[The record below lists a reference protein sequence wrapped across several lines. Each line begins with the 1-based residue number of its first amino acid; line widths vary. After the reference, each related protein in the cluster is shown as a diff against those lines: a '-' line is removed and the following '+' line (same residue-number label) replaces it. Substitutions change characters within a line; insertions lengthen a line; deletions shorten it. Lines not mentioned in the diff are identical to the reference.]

1 LSLLGAYGVITNV
14 GDWGWLIGVA
24 LGALLYMAL
33 MRGRAAPAPSGCC
46 GRKASH
52 LKISASLSVLLLER
66 CAPWWARPGLLCM
79 ATATSDLPIPAEKGA
94 IPPALLIGCFVL
106 CVVNVSLLQ
115 SGFTAHWWLFDEN
128 GLGIPTDFVNV
139 WSAGR
144 LVLDGHP
151 ALAYDWD
158 IQKQVQV
165 AVLGQSYEGNFA
177 WHYPP
182 PFLFVAAVLAHFPYA
197 VAYVGWAAVSFLPY
211 LATMRAIVGRH
222 FGYLLAAAFP
232 VVFTNTLVGQNGFLT
247 ASLIGGTLV
256 LMPRWPVLSGICLGL
271 LSYKPQ
277 YGLLFPLVLIAAS
290 QWRVFCVAGIVAGL
304 LAASSWLAFGT
315 ESWQAFF
322 HWMPMF
328 SQAFL
333 TEGRAPWGKMQSI
346 FALTRYF
353 GGGELFAWVLQ
364 WIMSAAVATVLA
376 WIWRCRVSYALKA
389 ASLATGALL
398 ITPYLFLYDVM
409 VLAIAVAFLVRI
421 GLDEG
426 FARYELPALGLAA
439 VLLMIYPLL
448 GAPTGLGA
456 TLVVAALIGC
466 RVGAWWRGER
476 APRLTATPSA

>member
-1 LSLLGAYGVITNV
+1 
-14 GDWGWLIGVA
+14 
-24 LGALLYMAL
+24 
-33 MRGRAAPAPSGCC
+33 
-46 GRKASH
+46 
-52 LKISASLSVLLLER
+52 
-66 CAPWWARPGLLCM
+66 M
-79 ATATSDLPIPAEKGA
+79 ATLTSNLPIASERNVV
-94 IPPALLIGCFVL
+94 PPALVIGCLVL
-106 CVVNVSLLQ
+106 CTITAALLHA
-115 SGFTAHWWLFDEN
+115 SYASHAWIFDEN

-158 IQKQVQV
+158 IQKVVQV

-197 VAYVGWAAVSFLPY
+197 AAYAGWALVSFLPY
-211 LATMRAIVGRH
+211 LATMRAIVGRW
-222 FGYLLAAAFP
+222 FGFLLAAAFP

-277 YGLLFPLVLIAAS
+277 YGLLFPLVLIAAA
-290 QWRVFCVAGIVAGL
+290 QWRVFFTASVVAVF
-304 LAASSWLAFGT
+304 LAMLSWLAFGT
-315 ESWQAFF
+315 ESWQAFV

-328 SQAFL
+328 NKAFL
-333 TEGRAPWGKMQSI
+333 VEGRAPWGKMQSI

-353 GGGELFAWVLQ
+353 GGPESFAWMLQ
-364 WIMSAAVATVLA
+364 WIMSATVAVLLA
-376 WIWRCRVSYALKA
+376 LLWRSRKVQFPLKA
-389 ASLATGALL
+389 AALATGTLL
-398 ITPYLFLYDVM
+398 VTPYLFLYDEM

-426 FARYELPALGLAA
+426 FARHELPALGLVAA
-439 VLLMIYPLL
+439 LLMIYPFL
-448 GAPTGLGA
+448 GAPTGFGA
-456 TLVVAALIGC
+456 TLVVAALIGW
-466 RVGAWWRGER
+466 RVGPWWREPGAKSPAM
-476 APRLTATPSA
+476 APSMAPAE

>member
-1 LSLLGAYGVITNV
+1 
-14 GDWGWLIGVA
+14 
-24 LGALLYMAL
+24 
-33 MRGRAAPAPSGCC
+33 
-46 GRKASH
+46 
-52 LKISASLSVLLLER
+52 
-66 CAPWWARPGLLCM
+66 M
-79 ATATSDLPIPAEKGA
+79 ATLTSDITRLAARSA
-94 IPPALLIGCFVL
+94 IPPALLIGGLVL
-106 CVVNVSLLQ
+106 CAINVAMLQ
-115 SGFTAHWWLFDEN
+115 NGFTGHWWIFDEN

-151 ALAYDWD
+151 ELAYDWD

-197 VAYVGWAAVSFLPY
+197 VAYIGWAAASFLPY

-222 FGYLLAAAFP
+222 FGLLLAAAFP

-256 LMPRWPVLSGICLGL
+256 LLPRWPVLSGICLGL

-277 YGLLFPLVLIAAS
+277 YGLLFPLVLIAAA
-290 QWRVFCVAGIVAGL
+290 QWRVFFTAGVVAVLMAML
-304 LAASSWLAFGT
+304 SWLAFGT

-328 SQAFL
+328 NKAFL
-333 TEGRAPWGKMQSI
+333 VEGRAPWGKMQSI

-353 GGGELFAWVLQ
+353 GGSESFAWMLQ
-364 WIMSAAVATVLA
+364 WIMSATVAILLGLL
-376 WIWRCRVSYALKA
+376 WRDRKVQYPLKA
-389 ASLATGALL
+389 AALVAGTL
-398 ITPYLFLYDVM
+398 LVTPYLFLYDEM

-426 FARYELPALGLAA
+426 FERYELPALGLVAA
-439 VLLMIYPLL
+439 LLMIYPLL
-448 GAPTGLGA
+448 GAPTGFGA
-456 TLVVAALIGC
+456 TLVVAGLIGC
-466 RVGAWWRGER
+466 RVGPWWREQARPAAVPAG
-476 APRLTATPSA
+476 